1 MNALTASSEVAVGIA
16 GALVLACLALA
27 VFAIDR
33 HRAFRRMQAA
43 ELSFREL
50 YNNISEGVFRST
62 LAGRMISANP
72 ALVRLNGFDSE
83 EEMLTSVNDI
93 AGQWYVDPERRA
105 ELHRIL
111 VEEGRVRNFVS
122 EVYRYKTRE
131 RIWIEEST
139 RLVRDKRSGEPLH
152 YDGTV
157 REVTETIRRLE
168 LQARSEKVGLVVS
181 GCLYQIRR
189 RPDRSY
195 SVPYASSGIKA
206 LSGIAP
212 EDAMQNYSMLTSL
225 VHPDD
230 LPAVLASFD
239 ESARTMAPRQSEYR
253 IKTAAGIEKWIFG
266 RSVPERE
273 PDGSILWNGFLT
285 DITDRKRSEQRI
297 HDLAY
302 YDPLT
307 RLPNRAMLLDRIR
320 AALFRDGA
328 GLGHG
333 ALLIIDLDQFK
344 VLNDSKGHHIG
355 DLLLCE
361 VASRLRQ
368 IVPSDDL
375 VARLGGDE
383 FVVMLAGLAND
394 PDAAVATARGLA
406 VRILSAIGMPFE
418 LEGYSFLTSA
428 SVGIA
433 LFRGDEL
440 EVEDLLKRADLA
452 MYEAKAAGR
461 GSLRF
466 FEASMQDEAERRLAL
481 MTDLREALNA
491 GELCLAFQPQFDAN
505 GRCFGA
511 EALIRWESP
520 KRGAVD
526 PNEFVP
532 LAERNGLSERL
543 DEFVLNSAC
552 VALRNLASDESTRS
566 ISLSVNIS
574 ANQLNREGFVGTVE
588 RAVHES
594 GANPRLLT
602 LELTEH
608 MMLEDIEAVSDTMR
622 RLKALGVKFALDD
635 FGTGYSS
642 LSYLKRL
649 PIDTLKIDQSF
660 IRDLENDPSDRV
672 IVQTILNIARTLQ
685 LSVIAEGVE
694 TYIQALLLRQ
704 LGCHAYQGY
713 LFARPMPLAQFR
725 ETMARGLFSN
735 LLEWNV
741 RQLTA

>member
-1 MNALTASSEVAVGIA
+1 MDALTAASETGFGIA
-16 GALVLACLALA
+16 SALA
-27 VFAIDR
+27 VACMGLAAFAIDR
-33 HRAFRRMQAA
+33 HRAYRRMQAA
-43 ELSFREL
+43 EQSFRDL
-50 YNNISEGVFRST
+50 YNNIGEGVFRST
-62 LAGRMISANP
+62 LDGRMISANP
-72 ALVRLNGFDSE
+72 ALVRPNGFDSE
-83 EEMLTSVNDI
+83 EEMLASVNDI
-93 AGQWYVDPERRA
+93 AGEWYVDPNRRA

-111 VEEGRVRNFVS
+111 VEQGRVSNFLS

-139 RLVRDKRSGEPLH
+139 RLVRDKRTSEPLY

-157 REVTETIRRLE
+157 REVTETIRRLQ
-168 LQARSEKVGLVVS
+168 LQARSEKVAGVVS
-181 GCLYQIRR
+181 GCLYQVRI
-189 RPDRSY
+189 RPDG
-195 SVPYASSGIKA
+195 SVSMPYVSSGVTSLYDVTPEEA
-206 LSGIAP
+206 M
-212 EDAMQNYSMLTSL
+212 EDASVLAQL

-230 LPAVLASFD
+230 IGPVMESFSQ
-239 ESARTMAPRQSEYR
+239 SAQTMTARESEYR
-253 IKTAAGIEKWIFG
+253 VRTRSGVEKWVFA
-266 RSVPERE
+266 RAVPERE

-285 DITDRKRSEQRI
+285 DVTERKRSEERI

-307 RLPNRAMLLDRIR
+307 RLPNRALLLARLHKALANQR
-320 AALFRDGA
+320 AGSS
-328 GLGHG
+328 HG
-333 ALLIIDLDQFK
+333 ALLFIDLDQFK
-344 VLNDSKGHHIG
+344 VLNDTKGHHIG

-361 VASRLRQ
+361 VAARLRQ
-368 IVPSDDL
+368 TMRTDDL

-383 FVVMLAGLAND
+383 FLVMLAGL
-394 PDAAVATARGLA
+394 PDDLEGAAAAAQALA
-406 VRILSAIGMPFE
+406 ARILSAIGVTFE
-418 LEGYSFLTSA
+418 LEDYSFQTSA
-428 SVGIA
+428 SIGIA
-433 LFRGDEL
+433 LFRGDDV

-466 FEASMQDEAERRLAL
+466 FEPSMQEMADQRLTL
-481 MTDLREALNA
+481 TTDLREALSL
-491 GELCLAFQPQFDAN
+491 GELALAFQPQFDAN
-505 GRCFGA
+505 GRCFAA
-511 EALIRWESP
+511 EALIRWDSP
-520 KRGAVD
+520 KRGVVD

-543 DEFVLNSAC
+543 DEFVLRSAC
-552 VALRNLASDESTRS
+552 AALRSLADDESTRS
-566 ISLSVNIS
+566 LSLSVNIS
-574 ANQLNREGFVGTVE
+574 ANQLNREGFVATVE
-588 RAVHES
+588 RAVTET
-594 GANPRLLT
+594 GANPHLLT

-608 MMLEDIEAVSDTMR
+608 MMLEDIDAVSDTMR

-660 IRDLENDPSDRV
+660 IRDLENDPGDRV

-694 TYIQALLLRQ
+694 THVQALLLRQ

-713 LFARPMPLAQFR
+713 LFARPMPLAELR
-725 ETMARGLFSN
+725 ETMALGLFSN
-735 LLEWNV
+735 LLDWNI

>member
-1 MNALTASSEVAVGIA
+1 
-16 GALVLACLALA
+16 
-27 VFAIDR
+27 
-33 HRAFRRMQAA
+33 
-43 ELSFREL
+43 
-50 YNNISEGVFRST
+50 
-62 LAGRMISANP
+62 
-72 ALVRLNGFDSE
+72 LNGFDSE

-93 AGQWYVDPERRA
+93 AGQWYVDPNRRA

-111 VEEGRVRNFVS
+111 VEQGRVQNFVS

-139 RLVRDKRSGEPLH
+139 RLVRDKRTGAPLH

-168 LQARSEKVGLVVS
+168 LQARSEKVAAVVS

-189 RPDRSY
+189 KPDGSH
-195 SVPYASSGIKA
+195 STPYASNGIKN
-206 LSGIAP
+206 LSEITP
-212 EDAMQNYSMLTSL
+212 EEAMRDFSAVTSL

-230 LPAVLASFD
+230 LPAVMASFD
-239 ESARTMAPRQSEYR
+239 ESARTMTPRQSEYR
-253 IKTAAGIEKWIFG
+253 IRTASGVEKWVFG

-285 DITDRKRSEQRI
+285 DITDRKRSEERI
-297 HDLAY
+297 HNLAY

-307 RLPNRAMLLDRIR
+307 RLPNRAMLMDWVR
-320 AALFRDGA
+320 AALVPDDARSS
-328 GLGHG
+328 HG
-333 ALLIIDLDQFK
+333 GLLIIDLDQFK

-361 VASRLRQ
+361 VAARLRQ
-368 IVPSDDL
+368 VVRSEDL

-383 FVVMLAGLAND
+383 FVVMLADLASD
-394 PDAAVATARGLA
+394 PDEAVAGARALA
-406 VRILSAIGMPFE
+406 ARVLSAIGLPFE

-428 SVGIA
+428 SVGVA
-433 LFRGDEL
+433 LFSGDEL
-440 EVEDLLKRADLA
+440 EVEDLLKRAEFA

-481 MTDLREALNA
+481 MTDLREALAA

-511 EALIRWESP
+511 EALIRWES
-520 KRGAVD
+520 KQRGTVD

-532 LAERNGLSERL
+532 LAERTGLSERL

-552 VALRNLASDESTRS
+552 IALRNLADDESTRS

-574 ANQLNREGFVGTVE
+574 ANQLNREGFVATVE

-594 GANPRLLT
+594 GADPRLLT

-608 MMLEDIEAVSDTMR
+608 MMLTDIEAVSHTMR

-713 LFARPMPLAQFR
+713 LFARPMPLAEFR
-725 ETMARGLFSN
+725 EAMLRGLFSN